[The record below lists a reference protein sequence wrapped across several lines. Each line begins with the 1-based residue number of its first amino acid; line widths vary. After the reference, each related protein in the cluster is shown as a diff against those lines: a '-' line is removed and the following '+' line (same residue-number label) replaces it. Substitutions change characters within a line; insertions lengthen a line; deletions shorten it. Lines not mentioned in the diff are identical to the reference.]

1 MTRNNEEY
9 NVGLLA
15 SIWDRTLA
23 VLTRYRFP
31 VCSVEEMRRIDE
43 LAAQKYGVDH
53 LLLMED
59 AGSSVYHAITR
70 EMGIVAGKRVAVIA
84 GTGNNG
90 GDAIVAGRRLYS
102 SGALVRIALVGDPSR
117 ASDLCRRNLELASR
131 LGIGVSVIRGDADLA
146 VLEEIIGWSEICV
159 VGLIGVGLR
168 GEVGGVVRRAIEAI
182 NRSCR
187 YVVSVDIPSG
197 IDANNGL
204 VRGVAV
210 RSNITVTMGLSK
222 YGNILYPGYQYCGKL
237 YISSL
242 SYPPELLNS
251 VDAELNIPIELP
263 ERLRWGHKG
272 VFGKFLAVAGSRYYY
287 GAPYYVATS
296 FLKAGGGYSRLATPR
311 SVAPILA
318 SRSSE
323 VVYIP
328 LEETPEGS
336 IAMSNYETILRI
348 IDEYD
353 IDIVAIGPGASLNSE
368 TQELIRM
375 LVRDIKKPVIIDGDG
390 ITAIS
395 KNPEILRGRKGA
407 TIITPHAGE
416 FSRLTGRT
424 LEEIREDPVG
434 ILRRTCIEL
443 GSHIVLKGA
452 HSLICTPEGRI
463 YINMTGNPG
472 MAKAGSG
479 DVLTGTIAAI
489 YGIGLRDPGSATRMG
504 VLAHGLA
511 GDLAAEDLGEDGVTP
526 EDIMNRLPKAMR
538 ILREKPEYIVERY
551 MPKII

>member
-1 MTRNNEEY
+1 M
-9 NVGLLA
+9 GLLA
-15 SIWDRTLA
+15 TIWDRTLA
-23 VLTRYRFP
+23 VSTTYRIP

-43 LAAQKYGVDH
+43 LAAQKYGLDH

-70 EMGIVAGKRVAVIA
+70 ETGYVAGKRVAVIA

-117 ASDLCRRNLELASR
+117 VSDLCRRNLELASR
-131 LGIGVSVIRGDADLA
+131 LGIGVSVIRDDADLA
-146 VLEEIIGWSEICV
+146 SLEEIICWSEICV

-168 GEVGGVVRRAIEAI
+168 GEVRGIVRGAIEAI

-210 RSNITVTMGLSK
+210 RSNITVALGLPK
-222 YGNILYPGYQYCGKL
+222 YGNILYPGYHYCGKL
-237 YISSL
+237 YVSSL
-242 SYPPELLNS
+242 SYPPELLNGIG
-251 VDAELNIPIELP
+251 AELNTPIELP

-272 VFGKFLAVAGSRYYY
+272 VFGKFLAVAGSRYYF

-296 FLKAGGGYSRLATPR
+296 FLKAGGGYSRLAAPR
-311 SVAPILA
+311 SVVPILA

-336 IAMSNYETILRI
+336 ISMQNYEAILRI

-368 TQELIRM
+368 TQELIRI
-375 LVRDIKKPVIIDGDG
+375 LVRDIKKPLIIDGDG

-395 KNPEILRGRKGA
+395 KSPEILRGRKDA

-424 LEEIREDPVG
+424 LGEIQEDPVG

-452 HSLICTPEGRI
+452 HSLICTPEGHV

-489 YGIGLRDPGSATRMG
+489 YGIGLRDPSSATRMG

-526 EDIMNRLPKAMR
+526 EDLMNNLPKAMR
-538 ILREKPEYIVERY
+538 ILREKPEYIVEGY